1 MPAWEGDS
9 KMETKNIA
17 FPCTS
22 FWRLRIPR
30 FHSVLP
36 SRLKRSTNGAQESSD
51 SSGPCGFAETIIQ
64 LGSNNHVMELIG
76 RASGAGG
83 KPCLGGLRVPS
94 LTGIE
99 RAESQFASVQ
109 LGLTGAFYVESVP
122 RRSSTMPH
130 GRLAPSLGRRL
141 RPFFTL
147 TRPCPATLVSRPNSA
162 PTG

>member
-51 SSGPCGFAETIIQ
+51 SSGPFGFAETILQ

-122 RRSSTMPH
+122 PIEH
-130 GRLAPSLGRRL
+130 HAPRKAGAVTRRRL